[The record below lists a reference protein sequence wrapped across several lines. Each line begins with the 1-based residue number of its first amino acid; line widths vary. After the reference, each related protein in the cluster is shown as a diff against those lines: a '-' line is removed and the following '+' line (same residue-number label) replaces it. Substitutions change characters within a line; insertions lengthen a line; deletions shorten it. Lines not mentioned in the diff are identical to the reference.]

1 MWDRWANDKVEM
13 VRQGESQKGGQFL
26 VLIKGAGRR
35 VSPRLHVFVSDVNQG
50 NNQVEWVQDFM
61 WYGKTLL

>member
-1 MWDRWANDKVEM
+1 MWERWAKDKVEK
-13 VRQGESQKGGQFL
+13 VRQGESQKGGKFL
-26 VLIKGAGRR
+26 VLIKGVGRR